1 MKFINELKSLKNLD
15 NISNEFDKNI
25 LNSLMGVLFVSD
37 IKDLVFY
44 SSIQSQM
51 HKDFINKTNANIK
64 EIMRI
69 STIETKN
76 ETYYLK
82 VHNKLKIKFLHTKI
96 NDKEFLIFNK
106 KNLV

>member
-25 LNSLMGVLFVSD
+25 LNSLMGVLFVND
-37 IKDLVFY
+37 IKNLVFY

-51 HKDFINKTNANIK
+51 HKDFINKTNANNK

-82 VHNKLKIKFLHTKI
+82 VHNKLKIKFLYTKI